1 MAGPII
7 LPYRNILPR
16 IDPARYTRPL
26 KPEEREYMR
35 WVAAHYR
42 ELAEEYRSE

>member
-1 MAGPII
+1 LLRPI
-7 LPYRNILPR
+7 
-16 IDPARYTRPL
+16 

-42 ELAEEYRSE
+42 EVAEEYRSR